1 MEQFIADRNKLDRV
15 YLELHE
21 LNKGVDEMRKLFAD
35 VHNKL
40 IDLTMTKAQTLDKWN
55 DPG

>member
-40 IDLTMTKAQTLDKWN
+40 IDLTMTKAQTLDK
-55 DPG
+55 